1 MYNKIVIITDLGGA
15 MKNYSRQRE
24 AILSVLRSTDTH
36 PTASWVYNKVKEQIP
51 NISLGTVYRNLAELQ
66 KNGEI
71 ISLSVGDGHE
81 HFDGDNSAH
90 IHLHCRICGK
100 IYDAAVENDY
110 LAAPAKQN
118 GFLPESSVCVVCGIC
133 KNCK

>member
-36 PTASWVYNKVKEQIP
+36 PTAAWVYNRVKEQIP

-71 ISLSVGDGHE
+71 ISLSVGDGHD

-90 IHLHCRICGK
+90 IHLHCKACGK
-100 IYDAAVENDY
+100 IYDAAEENDY
-110 LAAPAKQN
+110 LADLAEQN
-118 GFLPESSVCVVCGIC
+118 GFLPESSVCVVYGIC